1 MAPKFSLLGVLATL
15 WPALKK
21 GFSDIKLM
29 EWLLTSLYIIQSSV
43 MKISGKQ

>member
-29 EWLLTSLYIIQSSV
+29 EWLLTSPYIIQSSV